1 MATNRTIIVIAHH
14 LKTIESADKIIIFDK
29 KQIVEKEKHCKL
41 LKNNGLYKELWNVQK
56 KAEVWSF

>member
-1 MATNRTIIVIAHH
+1 M
-14 LKTIESADKIIIFDK
+14 KTIESADKIIIFDK